1 MDINIIDA
9 IEPKIKIKKDRK
21 PRTINNHAVKP
32 KRVKKPVLI
41 LFNTEFKIM
50 KEDFIINLNED

>member
-1 MDINIIDA
+1 MNINIIDV
-9 IEPKIKIKKDRK
+9 IEPKIIIKKARK
-21 PRTINNHAVKP
+21 SRTINNDAVKP

-50 KEDFIINLNED
+50 KEDFIINLDED